1 MMEDYDTEYDKVRQ
15 NFSNSPD
22 YEYDLNV
29 TEDELEFQRDL
40 QSLMAI
46 GNLLFNL
53 YLLYYNQIIFSKKH
67 HLALVKIC
75 FSSLLSSGPVFFD
88 HHYWEHWKYTCRFGG
103 SSQQNNEK

>member
-46 GNLLFNL
+46 GNLLIN
-53 YLLYYNQIIFSKKH
+53 YTDYNQIIFSK
-67 HLALVKIC
+67 ITP
-75 FSSLLSSGPVFFD
+75 FS
-88 HHYWEHWKYTCRFGG
+88 TCKNMF
-103 SSQQNNEK
+103 

>member
-46 GNLLFNL
+46 GKLLFNL
-53 YLLYYNQIIFSKKH
+53 YWL
-67 HLALVKIC
+67 
-75 FSSLLSSGPVFFD
+75 
-88 HHYWEHWKYTCRFGG
+88 
-103 SSQQNNEK
+103 